1 MYQLVFLVDFEENPV
16 KSNRAC
22 SRSLHSLSMIFD
34 KFKGCSDK
42 RHCRLPYRTITMVHW
57 CVQNLSTPAL
67 ILKSIHQ
74 IRLLIELIE
83 LGSSLFF
90 FFLLFVMLRYAKECF
105 CAKNRRGEYLMM
117 KKFFCYFSFITDFYL
132 LHCRQLRSAQSQ
144 VNQQVSLWI
153 IFNEEKSIFFT
164 RRILW
169 TRFRKLKKNLL

>member
-1 MYQLVFLVDFEENPV
+1 MISWNNVQLYQLVFLVDFEENPV

-90 FFLLFVMLRYAKECF
+90 FF
-105 CAKNRRGEYLMM
+105 
-117 KKFFCYFSFITDFYL
+117 YFLS
-132 LHCRQLRSAQSQ
+132 CC
-144 VNQQVSLWI
+144 V
-153 IFNEEKSIFFT
+153 T
-164 RRILW
+164 RRNVFARRIDEA
-169 TRFRKLKKNLL
+169 NI